1 MTFQENLRK
10 YREAAG
16 WKYARDFADH
26 VGIKY
31 STYIGYETQNREPK
45 YEVLIQIAKAL
56 GVTTDDLL
64 GYHPDELQKALADLK
79 SCGLRVEKGIEHNKN
94 DENINT
100 NEEVFYVVIELKE
113 SDSQRLSDDKDSR
126 FNIIGLKKN
135 EIIDIYHEVMNSGQY
150 REMKRNLYCQ
160 DIFKRILPFINVA
173 QDYIRASKKE
183 KSSKKEI

>member
-10 YREAAG
+10 CREAAG
-16 WKYARDFADH
+16 WKYARDFAEY

-31 STYIGYETQNREPK
+31 STYVGYETQNREPK
-45 YEVLIQIAKAL
+45 YDILVKIAKAL
-56 GVTTDDLL
+56 DVSTDDLL
-64 GYHPDELQKALADLK
+64 GYHPDEFQKAVKDFKA
-79 SCGLRVEKGIEHNKN
+79 CGFRIEKGIEHNKN
-94 DENINT
+94 DENINI
-100 NEEVFYVVIELKE
+100 NEEIFFVIIELKE
-113 SDSQRLSDDKDSR
+113 SDSQRLPGDKDSR

-173 QDYIRASKKE
+173 QDYIRASKKG

>member
-1 MTFQENLRK
+1 MAFQENLRK

-79 SCGLRVEKGIEHNKN
+79 SCGLFIGDIDPDVVKKKEIDLVLQFNVEFSSKWVKKKIPS
-94 DENINT
+94 
-100 NEEVFYVVIELKE
+100 ELSVKLEQKE
-113 SDSQRLSDDKDSR
+113 L
-126 FNIIGLKKN
+126 
-135 EIIDIYHEVMNSGQY
+135 IDLYHEVINSEKY
-150 REMKRNLYCQ
+150 KAMKKNLY
-160 DIFKRILPFINVA
+160 IETIIRIYQVYINAIHNVN
-173 QDYIRASKKE
+173 DKEKKE
-183 KSSKKEI
+183 SNKEP